1 MGDIF
6 ELFKKI
12 GSSEPIRTG
21 SPEYIIAGLGNPG
34 EKYDM
39 TRHNAGFMAADHI
52 AQRCGAPIRY
62 SKFKALTS
70 TADIAGHRVLLM
82 KPQTFMNLSGEAI
95 GEASA
100 YYGIPAERVIV
111 LSDDICQAPGRIRI
125 RRSGSAGGHNGLAN
139 IILHLA
145 GDNFPRIR
153 IGVGE
158 KPTKEYDLVS
168 WVLGRM
174 PEDDLKGMM
183 SRFDDIYDAA
193 ALILDGKFDEA
204 MGRFNGKI

>member
-6 ELFKKI
+6 KLFDKI
-12 GSSEPIRTG
+12 GLSQTKKTG
-21 SPEYIIAGLGNPG
+21 SPEYLIAGLGNPG
-34 EKYDM
+34 AKYDL
-39 TRHNAGFMAADHI
+39 TRHNAGFMAIDHI
-52 AQRCGAPIRY
+52 AERCGAPIKN

-70 TADIAGHRVLLM
+70 VTEISDRRVLLM
-82 KPQTFMNLSGEAI
+82 KPQTFMNLSGESI
-95 GEASA
+95 GEASS
-100 YYGIPAERVIV
+100 YYGIPPEHVIV

-145 GDNFPRIR
+145 GDGFPRIR

-168 WVLGRM
+168 
-174 PEDDLKGMM
+174 
-183 SRFDDIYDAA
+183 
-193 ALILDGKFDEA
+193 
-204 MGRFNGKI
+204 